1 MRGRELKIAYIG
13 GGSRAWARKLMGDLA
28 SADNIYGEVRL
39 YDIDGAAARDNEI
52 IGNRTAEL
60 GKDGKR
66 WNYRAVD
73 DINNAL
79 IGCDAVIISVIP
91 ALLTKWP
98 ATLTYRFPTVFISRS
113 ETRWEPE
120 DICAQ
125 CGAYLF
131 SDILRLLYE
140 KIARRPG

>member
-79 IGCDAVIISVIP
+79 IGCDAVIISVMP
-91 ALLTKWP
+91 G
-98 ATLTYRFPTVFISRS
+98 TLDEMASDVDVPFSYGIISRS
-113 ETRWEPE
+113 ETR
-120 DICAQ
+120 
-125 CGAYLF
+125 
-131 SDILRLLYE
+131 
-140 KIARRPG
+140 